1 MNVSEKDFI
10 CYKVFENFHLVSNI
24 FKTQVSHCLLQ
35 ACQIIQNLCGIHE
48 QNAICCF
55 KLKKKK

>member
-24 FKTQVSHCLLQ
+24 FKTQVSLLQ

-55 KLKKKK
+55 KLK

>member
-55 KLKKKK
+55 KLK